1 MKNTNHK
8 PKTVLKT
15 WKYEHVTCLSVKD
28 GDTLVLEVD
37 MGNRT
42 VWRESFRLY
51 GINTPEIIGAT
62 KAKGQAAKIHL
73 ENIIQASG
81 IKSIETIKPDKYGRT
96 LVSITLGDGTDVVSD
111 MIARGWGVPY
121 FGGKK

>member
-1 MKNTNHK
+1 MKNTNRK
-8 PKTVLKT
+8 PSKPPKS
-15 WKYEHVTCLSVKD
+15 WKYEYVTVLDVKD
-28 GDTLVLEVD
+28 GDTVVLEVD

-51 GINTPEIIGAT
+51 GINTPEITGAT
-62 KAKGQAAKIHL
+62 KEKGQAAKDYL
-73 ENIIQASG
+73 KDAIQAYG

-96 LVSITLGDGTDVVSD
+96 LVSITLGDGRDLVSY
-111 MIARGWGVPY
+111 MISNGFGVPY